1 LLNLLKKGELL
12 NVILPWLSQM
22 AEQLPI
28 GMLGELLEGLM
39 VLLKDETGQVSER
52 QKTMIVEIY

>member
-1 LLNLLKKGELL
+1 LLNLLNKGELL

-39 VLLKDETGQVSER
+39 LLLKDETGQVNER
-52 QKTMIVEIY
+52 

>member
-1 LLNLLKKGELL
+1 
-12 NVILPWLSQM
+12 M

-28 GMLGELLEGLM
+28 GMLGEVLEGLM

-52 QKTMIVEIY
+52 